1 MRRSSVFTGALLLLT
16 GSWLICTRDA
26 RSQADSTAKQ
36 AEVAYAAVDFDR
48 TRELATAALIRGG
61 NSVRQTER
69 LYFLL
74 GIADAALG
82 QNAEARNA
90 FIALLAINPDLHLD
104 RTLSPKLRAPY
115 AEALGFWRSSS
126 ARLAATATPNRSGDE
141 LLVEI
146 SDPVDMVKLVAV
158 QSRAAGD
165 DFATNFHAAGGRR
178 ELSLP
183 LGNRREFVISLLDEH
198 KNAIFQ
204 LGSRVKPLRFLPK
217 KDEVKPPPEIAH
229 QQHGSTMTFVGG
241 VLTTLGAVSVGSA
254 IPFHLE
260 RNQKAKEWN
269 SGACEAPS
277 GLSRKE
283 QCPAIDASREKAEQ
297 RAIVLYATGGALLA
311 GGFITLLLAPNAQEG
326 TSHALA
332 CEASFTSLLCTG
344 HF

>member
-241 VLTTLGAVSVGSA
+241 VLTTLGAVSGTVAPARLRADSQERSSA
-254 IPFHLE
+254 QPLMHHA
-260 RNQKAKEWN
+260 RKQNNARSCSTQPAARCWQ
-269 SGACEAPS
+269 AD
-277 GLSRKE
+277 LSRYFWHPTHKKA
-283 QCPAIDASREKAEQ
+283 QAMRWPVRPASPACS
-297 RAIVLYATGGALLA
+297 
-311 GGFITLLLAPNAQEG
+311 APG
-326 TSHALA
+326 TSRR
-332 CEASFTSLLCTG
+332 
-344 HF
+344 

>member
-1 MRRSSVFTGALLLLT
+1 MTRSSAFTGALLLLT
-16 GSWLICTRDA
+16 GSWLICTHDA
-26 RSQADSTAKQ
+26 RSETDSTAKQ
-36 AEVAYAAVDFDR
+36 AEVAYAAVDFDQ
-48 TRELATAALIRGG
+48 TRELATASLMRGG

-115 AEALGFWRSSS
+115 AEALGFWGSSS
-126 ARLAATATPNRSGDE
+126 EKLAVTATPNGSGDE

-146 SDPVDMVKLVAV
+146 SDPVDMVKFVTV
-158 QSRAAGD
+158 QSRAAGE
-165 DFATNFHAAGGRR
+165 DFATSFHSAGARR

-198 KNAIFQ
+198 RNAIFQ
-204 LGSRVKPLRFLPK
+204 LGSRANPLRFRLKGAEP
-217 KDEVKPPPEIAH
+217 KPPPQIAH
-229 QQHGSTMTFVGG
+229 QEHGSAMTLVGG
-241 VLTTLGAVSVGSA
+241 VLTTLGAVGVGSA

-269 SGACEAPS
+269 SGACEAPI

-283 QCPAIDASREKAEQ
+283 QCPAVDASREKSEE
-297 RAIVLYATGGALLA
+297 RAIALYATGGALLV
-311 GGFITLLLAPNAQEG
+311 GGFVTLLLAPNSREEA
-326 TSHALA
+326 SHAFA
-332 CEASFTSLLCTG
+332 CEPGFRSLLCTG